1 MFTDGIRGRF
11 LSEAHW
17 LEKLGLGGYG
27 KGRSYDPWNPP
38 IRSPNLA
45 RDSQSEF
52 QFYDVIIFQDDDS
65 YHAQLKGWLARQRE
79 VYREIVAGLVKK
91 GLITSEEAA
100 KPVRMNIYGIDTR
113 RPRSS
118 TGGWSN
124 PPLSS
129 LSRPAKCALKCHF
142 SERGTLER
150 RRARGYRGHVDW
162 KLNIGRFSSHIHQAP
177 QRSACSRFLRI
188 QQLNLGSPRT
198 PFLTGEAT

>member
-79 VYREIVAGLVKK
+79 VYTEIVAGSVKK
-91 GLITSEEAA
+91 GSITSEEAA
-100 KPVRMNIYGIDTR
+100 KPMRMNIYGIDTR
-113 RPRSS
+113 RPSAH
-118 TGGWSN
+118 SN
-124 PPLSS
+124 VTF
-129 LSRPAKCALKCHF
+129 LK
-142 SERGTLER
+142 EAPWNDVVPEDTE
-150 RRARGYRGHVDW
+150 VMW
-162 KLNIGRFSSHIHQAP
+162 IGS
-177 QRSACSRFLRI
+177 
-188 QQLNLGSPRT
+188 
-198 PFLTGEAT
+198 